1 MFSKLTGSYWARPW
15 LHQVECGLECYHRE
29 ISPWSRHHDTLK
41 RARGNYFCFLKEN
54 YDDLYLTYKWSH
66 SKKWREGEGRDDSL
80 LGREQQ
86 KKEKA
91 IKRIGNSRQPRINLL
106 HGTSPFFTWQA
117 TVIWNLLLVGGLEV
131 ILSFL
136 LSTTETPP
144 NLLAPGDQFSSYRH
158 LFSALFY
165 HLMNSTKVH
174 CAVETWILT
183 TSEITM
189 KSPAVYWQSKAF

>member
-1 MFSKLTGSYWARPW
+1 MTYIWP
-15 LHQVECGLECYHRE
+15 
-29 ISPWSRHHDTLK
+29 ISEVTAKNEGKGRVGTIPFWV
-41 RARGNYFCFLKEN
+41 GNRR
-54 YDDLYLTYKWSH
+54 
-66 SKKWREGEGRDDSL
+66 KK
-80 LGREQQ
+80 
-86 KKEKA
+86 KKA